1 MAFIISYSNMIQ
13 KMNKLLKINLLLA
26 MSVMFCL
33 SAIAKE
39 GMWIPA
45 LLHAVEDD
53 MQANGLQLSAEDI
66 YSINTSSIKD
76 AIIHF
81 GGGCTAEIIS
91 DRGLLLTNHH
101 CGYGQIQSH
110 SSVEH
115 DYLTDGFWAMSLED
129 ELSNPGLTATLIV
142 RIEDVTSRVFNGL
155 EGVEDVERKMR
166 ENMAEIEASA
176 IKGTNHEAA
185 IRAFNYGNS
194 YFVIITKTYEDVR
207 LVGAPPSS
215 IGKFGGDTDNWVWPR
230 HTGDFS
236 MFRIYAGE
244 DNEPAE
250 YAEGNRPYKPAHHL
264 PISMDGVEEGDFTMV
279 FGFPGRTETKLTS
292 YAVDYVMNVANPMR
306 IDMRSK
312 SLSVIDAAR
321 LGSDELRIKYAAKQ
335 SRISNAYKKWI
346 GQNGGLKNLHALDVK
361 RDREAKFAMAS
372 IENVELLKQFET
384 AYAQAK
390 QYNLGWD
397 LFVEYFYY
405 GPEVLRFAHGFDNVI
420 SNYEQLQKDGKLD
433 ATIED
438 LRNSSESYFKNY
450 DLATDRAI
458 FKKQTEAFLQYS
470 RNDLPG
476 EIFSSMANAQ
486 GAIAKEAAAIYDGS
500 IFVDQEKVE
509 KLISGLTAKSAKK
522 VRKDRAYQVAME
534 LVKHVRTN
542 IRPAGREVD
551 SEIAELMKTYVVEMA
566 KVYPGEAQW
575 ADANGTLRLT
585 YGKAEGSAPHDGME
599 YKFYSTSK
607 GILQKYDPEH
617 PDFVLPEDLI
627 ELLEKEDFGPY
638 ATEGELRVCFTG
650 SNHTTG
656 GNSGSPTMD
665 GQGNL
670 IGLNF
675 DRSWESTMSDIMFD
689 PNRCRNIMVDIKYVL
704 FIVDKYAG
712 AGYLLDEMTLVT
724 PKQVEMPE
732 VDEPSHW

>member
-1 MAFIISYSNMIQ
+1 MSKSLKFSLLSISLIA
-13 KMNKLLKINLLLA
+13 I
-26 MSVMFCL
+26 FF
-33 SAIAKE
+33 SASAKE
-39 GMWIPA
+39 GMWIPT

-66 YSINTSSIKD
+66 YSINNSSIKD

-110 SSVEH
+110 SSVEN
-115 DYLTDGFWAMSLED
+115 DYLTDGFWAMSLD
-129 ELSNPGLTATLIV
+129 QELANPGLTATLIV
-142 RIEDVTSRVFNGL
+142 RIEDVTSRVFASL
-155 EGVEDVERKMR
+155 EGAEDVEAKMR
-166 ENMAEIEASA
+166 ENMEAIEAAA
-176 IKGTNHEAA
+176 IEGTNHEASV
-185 IRAFNYGNS
+185 RAFNYGNS
-194 YFVIITKTYEDVR
+194 YFVIVTKVYKDVR

-215 IGKFGGDTDNWVWPR
+215 VGKFGGDTDNWIWPR

-250 YAEGNRPYKPAHHL
+250 FAEGNRPYEPAHHL

-279 FGFPGRTETKLTS
+279 FGFPGFTETKLTS
-292 YAVDYVMNVANPMR
+292 YAVDYVMNVGNPMK

-312 SLSVIDAAR
+312 SLAVIDAAR
-321 LGSDELRIKYAAKQ
+321 LSSDELRIKYASKQ

-346 GQNGGLKNLHALDVK
+346 GQNGGLKNLHALEIK
-361 RDREAKFAMAS
+361 IEREAKFGAAS
-372 IENVELLKQFET
+372 KENKELLAQFEA
-384 AYAQAK
+384 AYVKSSSYDMA
-390 QYNLGWD
+390 WD

-420 SNYEQLQKDGKLD
+420 SNYEQLEADGKLE
-433 ATIED
+433 AAIAD
-438 LRNSSESYFKNY
+438 LKSSSDRHFKNY
-450 DLATDRAI
+450 DLETDRNI
-458 FKKQTEAFLQYS
+458 FLKLTEAYVQYAKQ
-470 RNDLPG
+470 NLPG
-476 EIFSSMANAQ
+476 DIFSAMEN
-486 GAIAKEAAAIYDGS
+486 GRGVVAKETAAVYDGS
-500 IFVDQEKVE
+500 IFVDQAKVE
-509 KLISGLTAKSAKK
+509 KLISGLSAKSAKK
-522 VRKDRAYQVAME
+522 VKKDRAYQITME
-534 LVKHVRTN
+534 LVKHVRNN
-542 IRPAGREVD
+542 IRPEGRKID
-551 SEIAELMKTYVVEMA
+551 AEIAELMKTYVVELA
-566 KVYPGEAQW
+566 KVFPNEVQW
-575 ADANGTLRLT
+575 SDANGTLRLT

-599 YKFYSTSK
+599 YKFYSTAK

-617 PDFVLPEDLI
+617 PDFMLPVELVK
-627 ELLEKEDFGPY
+627 LLESEDYGVY
-638 ATEGELRVCFTG
+638 ATDGELRVCFTG

-656 GNSGSPTMD
+656 GNSGSPTLD
-665 GQGNL
+665 GHGNL

-712 AGYLLDEMTLVT
+712 AGYLVDEMTLVT
-724 PKQVEMPE
+724 PKHVEVPE
-732 VDEPSHW
+732 MDEPVRLK